1 METKQKFKPN
11 EWLENESFMSKI
23 DFHNKYYIES
33 LGKVLASYIKTVPI
47 PVLTTWDPVNKRI
60 YFHVGQEKRFF
71 EVDENIN
78 YCDYT
83 YLVHKW
89 LYQFFPRFEVE
100 EEKEVELSEEEIF
113 EKVKEGM
120 NLNDALLLRK
130 KAIVKDIGVI
140 TKIHITNDEFVL
152 NRNGFETIRISGS
165 LENPLP
171 LSSFLKQFRSL
182 TDNKEKRDFI
192 LKNSKEIKELPEE
205 KKQII
210 IDYPSQMMKNFFTI
224 RYDDLKKMNITK
236 IYDNVYE
243 MGRFKLVF
251 ESSDLARDCFRYLK
265 QKKLEEGI
273 EVD

>member
-78 YCDYT
+78 YWDYT

-243 MGRFKLVF
+243 IGRFKLVF

>member
-78 YCDYT
+78 YWDYT

-100 EEKEVELSEEEIF
+100 EEQEVELSEEEIF

-130 KAIVKDIGVI
+130 KAIVKDVGVI

>member
-33 LGKVLASYIKTVPI
+33 LGKVLALYIKTVPI

-78 YCDYT
+78 YWDYT

-171 LSSFLKQFRSL
+171 LSSFLKQIRAL

-192 LKNSKEIKELPEE
+192 LKNSKEIKDLPEE

-210 IDYPSQMMKNFFTI
+210 IDYPPQMMKNFFTI

>member
-78 YCDYT
+78 YWDYT

-130 KAIVKDIGVI
+130 KAIVKDVGVI

-243 MGRFKLVF
+243 IGRFKLVF

>member
-78 YCDYT
+78 YWDYT

-130 KAIVKDIGVI
+130 KAIVKDVGVI

>member
-78 YCDYT
+78 YWDYT

-100 EEKEVELSEEEIF
+100 EEQEVELSEEEIF

-130 KAIVKDIGVI
+130 KAIVKDVGVI

-265 QKKLEEGI
+265 QKKLEE
-273 EVD
+273 

>member
-1 METKQKFKPN
+1 
-11 EWLENESFMSKI
+11 
-23 DFHNKYYIES
+23 
-33 LGKVLASYIKTVPI
+33 
-47 PVLTTWDPVNKRI
+47 
-60 YFHVGQEKRFF
+60 
-71 EVDENIN
+71 
-78 YCDYT
+78 
-83 YLVHKW
+83 
-89 LYQFFPRFEVE
+89 
-100 EEKEVELSEEEIF
+100 
-113 EKVKEGM
+113 M

-130 KAIVKDIGVI
+130 KAIVKDVGVI

-243 MGRFKLVF
+243 IGRFKLVF